1 MRIPRKS
8 LAASLT
14 AALALGVTTS
24 ANADGVTDQVSQLWN
39 HISPSLQKSDQKKK
53 ASLFTQVTTYDLD
66 NSPVVPAFPAE
77 VVRIDFPAEMKYKA
91 NKFLDKCD
99 PTVAAFATGTT
110 DEAVGLCQ
118 KSLVGTGHAIARFAG
133 FPQEN
138 TETELTVTAFNGEQ
152 SEAGDQDSAQ
162 VPTGGFEGNN
172 PTIILHADNALV
184 DTTVVLGEVRDSP
197 NGPDYGSQLN
207 VTDAP
212 DVAADTGAL
221 VLFNAQIQKKYTN
234 GKKGDRK
241 KVFHLIAANC
251 APGDGDWDFQAAW
264 TYDDGTTDTDVNN
277 NATAVTQGAT
287 DCTVK

>member
-14 AALALGVTTS
+14 AALALGATAS
-24 ANADGVTDQVSQLWN
+24 ANADGAGDQVSQLSN
-39 HISPSLQKSDQKKK
+39 GISPSLQDDTKKKK

-77 VVRIDFPAEMKYKA
+77 VVQIDFPAEMKYKA
-91 NKFLDKCD
+91 NNKLAKCD

-110 DEAVGLCQ
+110 DAAVGLCPD
-118 KSLVGTGHAIARFAG
+118 SLIGTGHAIARFAG

-138 TETELTVTAFNGEQ
+138 SETELTVTAFNGEK
-152 SEAGDQDSAQ
+152 SVAGDQDSAQ
-162 VPTGGFEGNN
+162 VPTGGFDGGN

-184 DTTVVLGEVRDSP
+184 DTTVVLGEVRGSP
-197 NGPDYGSQLN
+197 NAGYGKQLN

-221 VLFNAQIQKKYTN
+221 VLFNAQVAAKYTN
-234 GKKGDRK
+234 GKKGNKK
-241 KVFHLIAANC
+241 KVFHLISANC
-251 APGDGDWDFQAAW
+251 DPGDGDWDFRGEW
-264 TYDDGTTDTDVNN
+264 TYDDDTTDVDIND
-277 NATAVTQGAT
+277 NASPVTQGAT